1 MPDHLHLLVEGTSDE
16 ADLCG
21 FVSAAKHRGAYAARK
36 WIRGRLWQR
45 GYYECV
51 LRDEDHTRDVI
62 RYILQNP
69 VRAGLAKSPDEYP
82 FLGGIHR
89 SDDLNVATSWRP

>member
-1 MPDHLHLLVEGTSDE
+1 MTNSSRPSRLGVLAIENDRLSSVPGI
-16 ADLCG
+16 
-21 FVSAAKHRGAYAARK
+21 VSARK

-45 GYYECV
+45 GYYERV

-82 FLGGIHR
+82 FLGGVDR
-89 SDDLNVATSWRP
+89 AKDLNIATSWRPG